1 MGVAGSNR
9 HNPRPRRQSSAG
21 GSTAAAANAN
31 GAHATPAASPATSS
45 KSRNGTGRAASTS
58 APSGRA
64 SGKPKPLIFTIHSD
78 LAASREVHKTIMDR
92 VEAQHY
98 DEQSTFAI
106 RLALEEGLMNA
117 IKHGNKL
124 DPKKTVHVEA
134 KVTPKATEIT
144 IEDQGKGF
152 ARTEVPDPCA
162 EENLL
167 KCSGRGILLMEAYM
181 DKVEYSQGGR
191 RVRMVKKNV

>member
-9 HNPRPRRQSSAG
+9 HNPRSPRRQSAE
-21 GSTAAAANAN
+21 ANVASN
-31 GAHATPAASPATSS
+31 GARRRGGGGTS
-45 KSRNGTGRAASTS
+45 
-58 APSGRA
+58 RA
-64 SGKPKPLIFTIHSD
+64 SAKPKPLVFTIHSD
-78 LAASREVHKTIMDR
+78 LAASRDVHKTIMDR

-134 KVTPKATEIT
+134 KVTPKSTEIT

-152 ARTEVPDPCA
+152 EREEVPDPCA

-181 DKVEYSQGGR
+181 DQVEYSQGGR
-191 RVRMVKKNV
+191 RVRMVKKNARIE

>member
-9 HNPRPRRQSSAG
+9 HNPRSPRRQSTEPNGAPAASSNGRRSRAG
-21 GSTAAAANAN
+21 GSGGTS
-31 GAHATPAASPATSS
+31 GASRSS
-45 KSRNGTGRAASTS
+45 KL
-58 APSGRA
+58 
-64 SGKPKPLIFTIHSD
+64 KPLVFTIPSD
-78 LAASREVHKTIMDR
+78 LSASRDVHKTIMDR

-152 ARTEVPDPCA
+152 HREEVPDPCA

-181 DKVEYSQGGR
+181 DEVKYSQGGR
-191 RVRMVKKNV
+191 RVRMVKKNT

>member
-9 HNPRPRRQSSAG
+9 HNPRPRRSASANTSGAGTGAAKSSSSSSRQQSR
-21 GSTAAAANAN
+21 N
-31 GAHATPAASPATSS
+31 GAHVSGGGGGNGKTATTKAQ
-45 KSRNGTGRAASTS
+45 
-58 APSGRA
+58 
-64 SGKPKPLIFTIHSD
+64 KPLIFTIPSD
-78 LAASREVHKTIMDR
+78 LAASRDVHKSIMDR
-92 VEAQHY
+92 VEAQKY

-117 IKHGNKL
+117 IKHGNKH
-124 DPKKTVHVEA
+124 DASKTVHVEA

-152 ARTEVPDPCA
+152 HREEVPDPCA
-162 EENLL
+162 VENLL

-181 DKVEYSQGGR
+181 DKVEYSNGGR
-191 RVRMVKKNV
+191 KVRMVKKNA

>member
-9 HNPRPRRQSSAG
+9 HNQRARR
-21 GSTAAAANAN
+21 T
-31 GAHATPAASPATSS
+31 TPAA
-45 KSRNGTGRAASTS
+45 
-58 APSGRA
+58 PSGATRSDGA
-64 SGKPKPLIFTIHSD
+64 GHGNGRTATTKPKPLIFTIPSD
-78 LAASREVHKTIMDR
+78 LAASRDVHKEIMDR
-92 VEAQHY
+92 VEGYKY
-98 DEQSTFAI
+98 DEQSAFAI

-124 DPKKTVHVEA
+124 DVKKTVHVEA
-134 KVTPKATEIT
+134 TVTEKQTEIT

-152 ARTEVPDPCA
+152 HRTEVPDPCA

-181 DKVEYSQGGR
+181 DKVEYSHGGR
-191 RVRMVKKNV
+191 RVRMVKKNQPSGD